1 MNTKMHLNALS
12 LRAPFLMDDQP
23 GLCLTGVKPHVTSA
37 IPPFPRGSARGGGDV
52 GVGGWGG
59 VEGVW
64 HDPI

>member
-12 LRAPFLMDDQP
+12 VRAPFLMDDQP

-37 IPPFPRGSARGGGDV
+37 IPPFPRGSARGGG
-52 GVGGWGG
+52 GRGGE